1 MEAMAFVGDA
11 VYRSRRRR
19 AALSSC
25 PTAQRCSQRVSM
37 LFKSF
42 VITESMGA
50 PLC

>member
-1 MEAMAFVGDA
+1 MEAIAFVGDA

-37 LFKSF
+37 LF
-42 VITESMGA
+42 VAGTTESMGT
-50 PLC
+50 PL